1 MEIVDDNSNATKNPE
16 LIIPTNETE
25 IIKKSEMPNKGQE
38 KLIQKIIQQTQGF
51 DKDMNNLEKQLLGE
65 KVEEGKQEWNDV
77 DSNDVMDAEISFSVD
92 PNLSNDPD
100 LPGNCPKLDSNLNT
114 KTEVSDYNNLN
125 FENSNRIPGDSAS
138 STKIKKERSGKLL
151 SGIIRKYHKSPKN
164 VQDSESFIDLNYNSK
179 LNCTMPKLQTS
190 LWMDSRKII
199 LERNN
204 STIKIKDK
212 PKDAVITPKRVEMKG
227 EDYSNYSQAPTPLPD
242 YRSRSKV
249 NKQIKLDDKPKKNA
263 QDSFRLAKKAI
274 NKSAITVKEDQAYSS
289 ASSVQTDFKNLK
301 YYF

>member
-1 MEIVDDNSNATKNPE
+1 
-16 LIIPTNETE
+16 
-25 IIKKSEMPNKGQE
+25 
-38 KLIQKIIQQTQGF
+38 
-51 DKDMNNLEKQLLGE
+51 
-65 KVEEGKQEWNDV
+65 
-77 DSNDVMDAEISFSVD
+77 
-92 PNLSNDPD
+92 
-100 LPGNCPKLDSNLNT
+100 
-114 KTEVSDYNNLN
+114 
-125 FENSNRIPGDSAS
+125 
-138 STKIKKERSGKLL
+138 
-151 SGIIRKYHKSPKN
+151 
-164 VQDSESFIDLNYNSK
+164 
-179 LNCTMPKLQTS
+179 MPKLQTS